1 VIFVAWTKLTENWS
15 ENLQAIAR
23 RFPHVSAQMLDPL
36 KGELME
42 ISRVIAQTHDLTK
55 PEAREELENFIDLQ
69 SLARK
74 AADFRSHDAATIAAT
89 SPPKGLHHPR
99 S

>member
-1 VIFVAWTKLTENWS
+1 MAWTKLTENWS

-36 KGELME
+36 KDELME
-42 ISRVIAQTHDLTK
+42 ISRVISQTHDLTK

-89 SPPKGLHHPR
+89 SPHKDLHHPR